1 MMGLDESHF
10 DEAERGLL
18 EAFPGTNQGRPPEGH
33 QV

>member
-1 MMGLDESHF
+1 MGLDESHF

-18 EAFPGTNQGRPPEGH
+18 EAFPGINEGPSEGQ